1 MRTGRGSG
9 RPTVADV
16 AARAGV
22 SPITVSRALRT
33 PGKVS
38 EELREQVMR
47 AVEALGYSPD
57 PNARAL
63 ASARSDLIGVI
74 VPSLTNSVFADVLMG
89 MYAALTGAPY
99 QIHFANSHFSPLE
112 EELDSNR
119 RPGQPNSE
127 INDRARHT

>member
-1 MRTGRGSG
+1 
-9 RPTVADV
+9 
-16 AARAGV
+16 
-22 SPITVSRALRT
+22 
-33 PGKVS
+33 
-38 EELREQVMR
+38 MR